1 VQNLKSAAMPLI
13 MSFSGDQMRELQSIS
28 RVAGLDKLVP
38 NF

>member
-1 VQNLKSAAMPLI
+1 MPLI